1 MAVLASP
8 VIVTFK
14 AGADLRNARWRF
26 VALGTADGTVVQAG
40 ANARVLGVLTNKPNT
55 NEAAAVAVAGIVK
68 VVAGGAIT
76 RGQLVRSDANGA
88 AVPATAPGASWSGAT
103 ENVAGIALENAST
116 NQLVEI
122 LLTPFSYGR

>member
-14 AGADLRNARWRF
+14 AGADLRNARWCF
-26 VALGTADGTVVQAG
+26 VALGTTDGTVVQAG

-88 AVPATAPGASWSGAT
+88 AVPATAPGGSWAGAT
-103 ENVAGIALENAST
+103 ENVAGIALENAVAG
-116 NQLVEI
+116 QLVEI